1 MLVAERRSQIARLL
15 QQHGTVR
22 VAALSEMFEVT
33 EETIRRDLE
42 ELEKEGILKRTYGG
56 AISRRGTG
64 IELPFA
70 AREEKNREEKL
81 KIARAAAALL
91 DDGDTIILDAST
103 TALFVARHLPT
114 TPRLTVVTNS
124 VRVVLE
130 LAAHPNVTVIG
141 IGGQLRERSLSFVGP
156 QAERALAAYHVDK
169 AFLSCKGLTLAEGMT
184 DSNEL
189 EVELKKRMVEA
200 AAAVIAIVDSSK
212 LGYVAFARICPLDQ
226 IARLITDDAADPAL
240 LARIEEMGTPI
251 TLARG

>member
-1 MLVAERRSQIARLL
+1 MVAERRSQIARML

-22 VAALSEMFEVT
+22 VAMLSEIFDVT

-70 AREEKNREEKL
+70 AREEKNRDEKV
-81 KIARAAAALL
+81 KIARAAAELL
-91 DDGDTIILDAST
+91 EDGDTIILDAST
-103 TALFVARHLPT
+103 TALFVARQLPAA
-114 TPRLTVVTNS
+114 PRLTVVTNS

-141 IGGQLRERSLSFVGP
+141 LGGQLRERSLSFVGP

-169 AFLSCKGLTLAEGMT
+169 AFLSCKGLTPTEGMT

-212 LGYVAFARICPLDQ
+212 LGYVAFARICPLEQ
-226 IARLITDDAADPAL
+226 IARIITDDGAEPSMVERL
-240 LARIEEMGTPI
+240 SEHGTPV
-251 TLARG
+251 TVAG